1 MRDATATTDEKGQFR
16 GRFRGRSWM
25 LVATL
30 MVILWL
36 AAAGGLAQRAAR
48 WKDDDGQFRG
58 RGGAAKEAVAMTMRV
73 DVNHADAATLAL
85 LPGIGPKLAQQ
96 IIKQREIRRFER
108 PEDLMRVSG
117 IGAVVVQRISP
128 LVDCR

>member
-1 MRDATATTDEKGQFR
+1 MRETTAATGEK
-16 GRFRGRSWM
+16 GRFRGRSWT

-30 MVILWL
+30 MVVLWL

-48 WKDDDGQFRG
+48 WKDDAGQFRG
-58 RGGAAKEAVAMTMRV
+58 RGGAARETVMPAMRV

-85 LPGIGPKLAQQ
+85 LPGVGPKLAQQ
-96 IIKQREIRRFER
+96 IITQRGIRRFER

>member
-1 MRDATATTDEKGQFR
+1 
-16 GRFRGRSWM
+16 M

-36 AAAGGLAQRAAR
+36 AAAVGLAQRAAR
-48 WKDDDGQFRG
+48 WKDDDGQFRGQFRG